1 MPSNLKKFFGEQP
14 ADTSQRRARAAKVQL
29 PIMMR
34 PSLEEV
40 QKKYPDYDPAPC
52 MYICGSGTDTCERGR
67 SCPQYAAWA
76 SRYKAKAREKTEKR
90 FAEYYGLGSAK

>member
-1 MPSNLKKFFGEQP
+1 MSSNLKKYFGEQP
-14 ADTSQRRARAAKVQL
+14 AESSQRRARAAKVQV

-52 MYICGSGTDTCERGR
+52 MYICGSGTDSCDKGR
-67 SCPQYAAWA
+67 SCAQYAAWA
-76 SRYKAKAREKTEKR
+76 SRYKAKARAALEER
-90 FAEYYGLGSAK
+90 MSAHLSIKKK